1 MKKSLVAIAASLLS
15 VGAMALTVQIK
26 VDMDSDTLYREVAK
40 NTFQK
45 SYSLVSGEARVIV
58 IQDGNVLANQA
69 QDINERDE
77 ASGINIIKVLDKSTV
92 QIVDQEVG
100 DDGHQTDI
108 NAVVQAKIKKS
119 FTGRLKTISV
129 SKAEYLAL
137 YKKEL
142 ERAGLNQLRSLNIDT
157 DELKLSTSIDISG
170 LDCKAKDSNLNCAQ
184 NIEMTITAS
193 DDE

>member
-142 ERAGLNQLRSLNIDT
+142 ERAGLNQLRSR
-157 DELKLSTSIDISG
+157 
-170 LDCKAKDSNLNCAQ
+170 
-184 NIEMTITAS
+184 
-193 DDE
+193 